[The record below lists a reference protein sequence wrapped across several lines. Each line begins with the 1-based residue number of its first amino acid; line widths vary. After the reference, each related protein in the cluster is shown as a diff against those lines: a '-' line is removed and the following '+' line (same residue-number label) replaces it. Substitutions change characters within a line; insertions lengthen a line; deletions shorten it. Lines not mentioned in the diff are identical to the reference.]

1 MYLIAIAWGYV
12 VLMMAAAEAT
22 AANGT
27 VLGAFGTVL
36 LYGVLPLSLL
46 MYILGTPGRKR
57 LRKAAEAQADAKAAA
72 DSGAI
77 APDGSGQ
84 AAGATVAPERKE
96 T

>member
-22 AANGT
+22 SASGT
-27 VLGAFGTVL
+27 VLGAVFTLL

-57 LRKAAEAQADAKAAA
+57 RRKAAEAEIDKQAAQAQ
-72 DSGAI
+72 SSST
-77 APDGSGQ
+77 PDGSGQ
-84 AAGATVAPERKE
+84 APGAAIAAEGKE
-96 T
+96 A